1 MIYCL
6 NMPPYSIYIHIPFCV
21 HRCAYCDFNT
31 YAGYDNLIP
40 GYVEA
45 LCKEI
50 TLLSISAGS
59 PLPIHTIFFGGG
71 TPSLLPSQ
79 SIRCILN
86 ILEQNFNLQSDIEIS
101 LEANPGSLNYRYLR
115 ELREQGVNRLSLG
128 MQSANASELRL
139 LERQHDFGEV
149 IRSVSWARQA
159 GFTNLNLDLIFG
171 LPYQSLEAWE
181 GNLLHALE
189 LEPDHLSLYALT
201 LEHGTPMHHWVN
213 RGLLPEPD
221 PDLAAEMY
229 EYSTDLLERE
239 GFVQYEIS
247 NWARQNSEGKSISCL
262 HNLQY
267 WRNLPYLGF
276 GAGAHGFAA
285 GMRVANVLSP
295 AVYIQRCLELVSNKE
310 RPFPCSPATTKTQK
324 IDRSTEMGETMIM
337 GLRLTIEGVSKSTF
351 YDRFEIT
358 LEQVY
363 GKEIDDLIDKGLLEC
378 CGEGGD
384 TLRLTQRGRLLGNQV
399 FMQFV

>member
-1 MIYCL
+1 MVYCL
-6 NMPPYSIYIHIPFCV
+6 NMPPCSIYIHIPFCV

-31 YAGYDNLIP
+31 YAGYDFLIP
-40 GYVEA
+40 DYVEA

-50 TLLSISAGS
+50 TLVSRSAGN

-79 SIRCILN
+79 SIQRILST
-86 ILEQNFNLQSDIEIS
+86 LEQNFNLQSDIEIS
-101 LEANPGSLNYRYLR
+101 LEANPGSLTYQYLR
-115 ELREQGVNRLSLG
+115 EIRNLGVNRLSLG
-128 MQSANASELRL
+128 MQSANTAELRL

-181 GNLLHALE
+181 GNLLKALE

-201 LEHGTPMHHWVN
+201 LEHGTPMQHWVN

-221 PDLAAEMY
+221 PDLAADMY
-229 EYSTDLLERE
+229 EYSMDLLEQE
-239 GFVQYEIS
+239 GYVQYEIS
-247 NWARQNSEGKSISCL
+247 NWARQTPESKPISCE

-276 GAGAHGFAA
+276 GAGAHGSAA
-285 GMRVANVLSP
+285 GLRVANVLAP
-295 AVYIQRCLELVSNKE
+295 AVYIQRCLEKVSTKE
-310 RPFPCSPATTKTQK
+310 TPFPCSPATAMIQK
-324 IDRSTEMGETMIM
+324 IDHPAEMGETMIM
-337 GLRLTIEGVSKSTF
+337 GFRLTIEGISKSVF
-351 YDRFEIT
+351 YDRFGIP

-363 GKEIDDLIDKGLLEC
+363 GKEINDLIGKGLLESS
-378 CGEGGD
+378 GEGGD
-384 TLRLTQRGRLLGNQV
+384 TLRLTRHARLLGNQV